1 MSELPNNAKSYC
13 PSLQNQPTSHH
24 SAENSGKFSSGADA
38 APGLYRTNQ
47 SRSFFLKKQLKELKL
62 LCGVAHLC
70 MCMLLEAVV
79 GAVPKSVSYR
89 EKQNGRG
96 LIQQ

>member
-47 SRSFFLKKQLKELKL
+47 SRSFF
-62 LCGVAHLC
+62 
-70 MCMLLEAVV
+70 
-79 GAVPKSVSYR
+79 
-89 EKQNGRG
+89 
-96 LIQQ
+96 

>member
-13 PSLQNQPTSHH
+13 PSLQNQPISDHMLRIVIS
-24 SAENSGKFSSGADA
+24 SAVMPMPPQGCTGQTKAEV
-38 APGLYRTNQ
+38 
-47 SRSFFLKKQLKELKL
+47 FFKKQLKELKL

-70 MCMLLEAVV
+70 TCMLLEAVV